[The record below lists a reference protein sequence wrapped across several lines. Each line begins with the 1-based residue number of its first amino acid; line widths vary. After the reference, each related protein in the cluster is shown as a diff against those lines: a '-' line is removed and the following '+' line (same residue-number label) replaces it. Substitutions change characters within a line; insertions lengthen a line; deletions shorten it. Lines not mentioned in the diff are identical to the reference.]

1 MVPVCVKK
9 QDGDWQKLDIL
20 LDTGSANGCMLAK
33 TTVNQHGIAIR
44 HDYNSPASIG
54 PLPCP
59 GNSMPMSPIWVELQL
74 EGNARV
80 VEAKILKTD
89 DLSGAIGTGLLLN
102 RRITIDV
109 RGKGLVEIDQI
120 PEPRGLASIRS
131 VISRPEPQWPS
142 LEHHGKLPWANL
154 NVRDSKGEWQP
165 LTANVD
171 TGNSE
176 MLSLPPSCVE
186 TLGLRLLDKCQMNT
200 VHGQVDASCGEV
212 KIYWQGSCRTVQCIQ
227 WQELDRPI
235 IGMKLLSGNRITIDF
250 DVDYPQPVVG
260 IAPIPRLGLSAK
272 NLLKSSK
279 DRLRHKFAGWPW
291 WRG

>member
-20 LDTGSANGCMLAK
+20 LDTGSAKGCMLAK

-89 DLSGAIGTGLLLN
+89 DFSGVIGSSLLLN
-102 RRITIDV
+102 RRIIIDV
-109 RGKGLVEIDQI
+109 VKNRAVKIGCI
-120 PEPRGLASIRS
+120 PERTRLARIRS
-131 VISRPEPQWPS
+131 LVFKRERQRPS
-142 LEHHGKLPWANL
+142 LEYHGKLPWANL

-165 LTANVD
+165 LTAIVD

-176 MLSLPPSCVE
+176 MLSLPLSCVE
-186 TLGLRLLDKCQMNT
+186 TFGLRLLDKCQMNT

-212 KIYWQGSCRTVQCIQ
+212 EILWRGYCRPVICIQ
-227 WQELDRPI
+227 HQEERPPL
-235 IGMKLLSGNRITIDF
+235 IGMKLLQGNRITID
-250 DVDYPQPVVG
+250 VDRPAPVVN
-260 IAPIPRLGLSAK
+260 IAPIPRTVSSIESILE
-272 NLLKSSK
+272 SSK
-279 DRLRHKFAGWPW
+279 DRLRHILAGRSRP
-291 WRG
+291 RG